1 MTQESE
7 QKIYN
12 ALMEFRE
19 EQAIFNTR
27 LQSEFHHMKKTV
39 DKNTA
44 ILGEHE
50 AIKDR
55 AVGAMWLSALIGSSG
70 ILAWLY
76 SLFFKNH

>member
-19 EQAIFNTR
+19 DQATFNAVLNTEFIH
-27 LQSEFHHMKKTV
+27 LKTKVENNTKILSE
-39 DKNTA
+39 
-44 ILGEHE
+44 LE

-55 AVGAMWLSALIGSSG
+55 DVVAMWLSGIVGGSG

-76 SLFFKNH
+76 SLVKQSS